1 MCLRKKKNYTSAVFL
16 LLTHDEFFDAFEGK
30 KFRRLFAYLK
40 GFNLSNKQTVYPE
53 KLFP

>member
-1 MCLRKKKNYTSAVFL
+1 MSLEKNYNTSSVFL
-16 LLTHDEFFDAFEGK
+16 LLTHDEFFDAFEEK

-40 GFNLSNKQTVYPE
+40 GFNLSNKQTVYPQ